1 MLQLLFKSVHRIFA
15 LAAALILAFP
25 PVFTKFGRTEGL
37 LMSLSLVIFYSVRG
51 LIVMNSGKVGARKPI
66 VSTNQFFQFAEI
78 PLMFA
83 VVWCGLNFLPEWI
96 AVPYEKLLLWST
108 PLFVLLEGLSAM
120 VIILECGER
129 CSNAIVTHWFNFLGK
144 FRCRFSNV
152 TCCGKFRF
160 SSDQYR
166 RHS

>member
-25 PVFTKFGRTEGL
+25 PVFNKFGRTEGL
-37 LMSLSLVIFYSVRG
+37 LMSLSLVMFYLARG
-51 LIVMNSGKVGARKPI
+51 IIVMNSSTSDARRRI

-83 VVWCGLNFLPEWI
+83 VVWCGLNFMPEWL

-129 CSNAIVTHWFNFLGK
+129 CSHALVKFFFNI
-144 FRCRFSNV
+144 
-152 TCCGKFRF
+152 
-160 SSDQYR
+160 
-166 RHS
+166 

>member
-25 PVFTKFGRTEGL
+25 PVFNKFGRTEGL
-37 LMSLSLVIFYSVRG
+37 LMSLSLVLFYLFRG
-51 LIVMNSGKVGARKPI
+51 FIVMGSTGSAQKRI

-83 VVWCGLNFLPEWI
+83 VVWCGLNFMPEWL
-96 AVPYEKLLLWST
+96 AVPYEKILLWST

-129 CSNAIVTHWFNFLGK
+129 CSQALVNLFLNFNLI
-144 FRCRFSNV
+144 
-152 TCCGKFRF
+152 
-160 SSDQYR
+160 
-166 RHS
+166 